1 MSPDPSAVCDSVDM
15 TDRPRSRR
23 GDGDQLRVDVLAA
36 VNRLLDEW
44 GSHEKLTMRAV
55 AKEAGVAAP
64 SIYLHFA
71 DKTELVWAA
80 LLDKYEHLA
89 QRMRA
94 ADDTVDPADAR
105 GRLMAQVRAYCLF
118 ALENPGHYRLM
129 YEVRQPMVSTARA
142 GAHPARLVSR
152 QLRAAVN
159 RCLDAGYALSLP
171 PRQTSH
177 TLWAGLHG
185 IVALQHTLSATA
197 APGLVISVAEGLV
210 NALVATAP
218 GPSPARPPDTEI
230 ERLIAATVLDEA

>member
-1 MSPDPSAVCDSVDM
+1 M

-36 VNRLLDEW
+36 VNRLLAEW

-55 AKEAGVAAP
+55 AKEVGVAAP

-80 LLDKYEHLA
+80 LSDKYEHLA

-94 ADDTVDPADAR
+94 ADGTVDPADAR
-105 GRLMAQVRAYCLF
+105 GRLVAQVRAYCLF
-118 ALENPGHYRLM
+118 ALQNPGHYRLM
-129 YEVRQPMVSTARA
+129 FEVRQPSVSTARV

-152 QLRAAVN
+152 QLRAAVH

-171 PRQTSH
+171 PRQTAH

-197 APGLVISVAEGLV
+197 APDLVVSIADGLVD
-210 NALVATAP
+210 ALVATTA
-218 GPSPARPPDTEI
+218 GASPVRPPDTEV
-230 ERLIAATVLDEA
+230 ERLIAVTVLDET

>member
-1 MSPDPSAVCDSVDM
+1 M

-80 LLDKYEHLA
+80 LSDKYEHLA

-94 ADDTVDPADAR
+94 ADEAVDPADAR
-105 GRLMAQVRAYCLF
+105 GRLRAQVRAYCLF
-118 ALENPGHYRLM
+118 ALANPGHYRLM
-129 YEVRQPMVSTARA
+129 YEVRQPSVSPARA

-152 QLRAAVN
+152 QLRAAIS

-171 PRQTSH
+171 PRQAGH

-185 IVALQHTLSATA
+185 IVALQHTLSATV
-197 APGLVISVAEGLV
+197 APDLVVGIAEGLLD
-210 NALVATAP
+210 ALVATTP
-218 GPSPARPPDTEI
+218 GPSPVRPPDNEI
-230 ERLIAATVLDEA
+230 ERLIAATVLDET